1 MSHPLKAFLGLSCLP
16 AALPAVPHVPIH
28 IDADLEDFLS
38 SVVEASTL
46 HITYKAYDH
55 AAALAA
61 TASLLAKGRT
71 AQCFSVARLNQV
83 HWYVDSSQ
91 AAQMTT
97 PLSHW

>member
-1 MSHPLKAFLGLSCLP
+1 MSHPLKAFLGLSSLP
-16 AALPAVPHVPIH
+16 AAVPAVPHVPIH

-55 AAALAA
+55 AAALTA
-61 TASLLAKGRT
+61 TASLLAKGRS
-71 AQCFSVARLNQV
+71 AQCFPVARFNQV
-83 HWYVDSSQ
+83 HWYVDASQ
-91 AAQMTT
+91 GKPVTT